1 MSVYHLKPCMS
12 RSRTAWSR
20 RVSLTERCR
29 SSFTL
34 TVMCRF
40 LPFLSSGDAVDNRQ
54 LEVQALSA
62 RFRAGA
68 RRWCRVVEEGF
79 HLYGEVNTLMTLN
92 CSLPLKCSV
101 F

>member
-1 MSVYHLKPCMS
+1 
-12 RSRTAWSR
+12 
-20 RVSLTERCR
+20 
-29 SSFTL
+29 
-34 TVMCRF
+34 
-40 LPFLSSGDAVDNRQ
+40 

-79 HLYGEVNTLMTLN
+79 HRYGEVNTLMTLN